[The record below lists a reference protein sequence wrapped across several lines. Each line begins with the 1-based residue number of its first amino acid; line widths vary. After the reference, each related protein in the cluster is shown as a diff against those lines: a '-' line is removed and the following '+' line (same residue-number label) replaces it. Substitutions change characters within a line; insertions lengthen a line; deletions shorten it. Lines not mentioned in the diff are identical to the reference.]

1 MPIRQ
6 VGKIRSAA
14 RPLPRTA
21 SGKRV
26 RNRLLLLAP
35 ESEYLLLHPH
45 LELVGLPLHLC
56 VHEPHQR
63 VDAVYFPNDGL
74 ISLVVE
80 LKDGKTVEAGLVGN
94 EGVTGMPAVLGLIRS
109 PLREVVQIAGE
120 GFRVR
125 LDVFMKVLRSTPCF
139 KAALDLF
146 AAGLAMQVAQTAAC
160 NRLHNIEHRLARW
173 LLMAQDRLG
182 SGLLPITHDF
192 LAAMLGTDRPSV
204 SLAAGVLQRKRMIRY
219 RRGSVTIENRKQLE
233 KFACECYAVVQEYS
247 RQKGA
252 A

>member
-1 MPIRQ
+1 MATRQ
-6 VGKIRSAA
+6 AGKTRTST
-14 RPLPRTA
+14 RPLARTA
-21 SGKRV
+21 AGKRV
-26 RNRLLLLAP
+26 CNRLLLLAP
-35 ESEYLLLHPH
+35 ESEYLLLRPH
-45 LELVGLPLHLC
+45 LELVALPHHRC

-63 VDAVYFPNDGL
+63 VDAVYFPNEGL

-94 EGVTGMPAVLGLIRS
+94 EGITGMGAVLGLSRT
-109 PLREVVQIAGE
+109 PLREVVQISGE

-125 LDVFMKVLRSTPCF
+125 LDVFKEVLRSTPGF
-139 KAALDLF
+139 KAMLDLF

-182 SGLLPITHDF
+182 SELLPITHDF
-192 LAAMLGTDRPSV
+192 LATMLGTDRPSV
-204 SLAAGVLQRKRMIRY
+204 SLAAGVLQKKKMIRY
-219 RRGSVTIENRKQLE
+219 RRGSVTIENRKLLE
-233 KFACECYAVVQEYS
+233 KFACECYAVVQEYA